1 MSDPSPTPSP
11 DSPQRFRRL
20 RTKTWNLSK
29 LYALV
34 LPSSLI
40 ILLIGYY
47 PKIDVVIKS
56 MYRWVPGEVE
66 EFIGFKNFVDAFNDP
81 LFWQSF
87 QLIFILLIANLFK
100 MWPGIFAAV
109 ALHRL
114 SNERTRYVFQVLFV
128 IPMVIPSMVWLLIW
142 KSFYDPD
149 FGVFNRILN
158 ASGIMRFLNWLDGTA
173 DMPGLMP
180 RLAWAL
186 DPRAHP
192 ESAMREAFG
201 FMPHIVEPLFGGSWG
216 LILVA
221 CFFLTLSGHGT
232 DPVKRIGAG
241 GLLVATSL
249 IPFLVIDLPR
259 ILEMGPNPA
268 VSFMGLLCFVGLMV
282 GLLLVMGPRWVL
294 WMFMMLGGLYAFR
307 LNYALLFVH
316 TVLALVVSEIIRATM
331 ERFSAEASLKTLG
344 TLLFLAGAFF
354 VFFGEIW
361 TAPTGQFEFGTP
373 AWLGSQDLVIPA
385 LLFWGF
391 PWVGTMGVLIY
402 LAGLQQI
409 PQDVYEAAE
418 IDGIGPVGMLFRIEL
433 PLILTQVRINL
444 IFMTITT
451 LTAYEM
457 FLILLG
463 PTGGPGNRGMVP
475 GLYMFSKAFIDGQ
488 FGYACALGM
497 VLFFIILG
505 LTVIYNKYVKVDK

>member
-1 MSDPSPTPSP
+1 MSDLALPSPAAGRQSFT
-11 DSPQRFRRL
+11 RMLNRI
-20 RTKTWNLSK
+20 KELSK
-29 LYALV
+29 LYTLV

-40 ILLIGYY
+40 ILVLGYY
-47 PKIDVVIKS
+47 PKIDVVVKS

-81 LFWQSF
+81 MFWSSF

-114 SNERTRYVFQVLFV
+114 TNERLRYIFQVCFV
-128 IPMVIPSMVWLLIW
+128 IPMVIPGMVWLLIW

-158 ASGIMRFLNWLDGTA
+158 GTGLMSLLHWLDGSRA
-173 DMPGLMP
+173 LPGVMP
-180 RLAWAL
+180 RLAAAL
-186 DPRAHP
+186 
-192 ESAMREAFG
+192 
-201 FMPHIVEPLFGGSWG
+201 EPVIAGPVSSVFASTWG
-216 LILVA
+216 LV
-221 CFFLTLSGHGT
+221 LSGCFLLAMAGHGPHPGT
-232 DPVKRIGAG
+232 RHKISGI
-241 GLLVATSL
+241 LLATSL
-249 IPFLVIDLPR
+249 IP
-259 ILEMGPNPA
+259 
-268 VSFMGLLCFVGLMV
+268 
-282 GLLLVMGPRWVL
+282 LLLSRAPTNGVVFVLALTAFSVLMYALARVTGPRWVV
-294 WMFMMLGGLYAFR
+294 WMFLFFGSLYGF
-307 LNYALLFVH
+307 LQHYALL
-316 TVLALVVSEIIRATM
+316 TANIAGGIILSEWIRFGRD
-331 ERFSAEASLKTLG
+331 RFDAEARIKFFA
-344 TLLFLAGAFF
+344 TLLFLAGSFF
-354 VFFGEIW
+354 ILFGQTW
-361 TAPTGQFEFGTP
+361 VQPTGQFELGAP
-373 AWLGSQDLVIPA
+373 AWLGNRDLVIPA

-409 PQDVYEAAE
+409 STDVYEAAE
-418 IDGIGPVGMLFRIEL
+418 IDGIGPAGMLFRIEL

-444 IFMTITT
+444 IFMTIAT
-451 LTAYEM
+451 LTGYEM

-463 PTGGPGNRGMVP
+463 PSGGPGGVGMVP

-497 VLFFIILG
+497 VLFVIILG